1 MKVTE
6 IFASIQ
12 GESTRQGTPT
22 VFVRL
27 TGCNLAC
34 RYCDTQYAR
43 AGGAEI
49 SVADIVDHA
58 DTFGLREVCI
68 TGGEPLLQED
78 TPSLAQMFIDRNY
91 RVSVETNGTI
101 DAAVLPSGVLRIID
115 IKCPGSGEEGTFNKE
130 NLSGKR
136 PGDEFKFVLS
146 NREDFDFAC
155 AFAGEHRLADSN
167 TVLLSPVYGV
177 LDPHLLARWILGDMP
192 QARLNLQLHKIIWKD
207 GTEGIRGA
215 KLE

>member
-12 GESTRQGTPT
+12 GESTRQGIPM

-43 AGGAEI
+43 AGGTEMSI
-49 SVADIVDHA
+49 SDIADRA

-68 TGGEPLLQED
+68 TGGEPLQQQE
-78 TPSLAQMFIDRNY
+78 TPSLAQAFIDRDY
-91 RVSVETNGTI
+91 RVSVETNGTL
-101 DAAVLPSGVLRIID
+101 DASVLPSGVLRIID
-115 IKCPGSGEEGTFNKE
+115 VKCPGSGEEGTFNKD

-155 AFAGEHRLADSN
+155 EFAGKHRLAESN

-177 LDPHLLARWILGDMP
+177 LDPHLLAYWILTDMP

-207 GTEGIRGA
+207 GTEGIRGV
-215 KLE
+215 

>member
-6 IFASIQ
+6 IFSSIQ
-12 GESTRQGTPT
+12 GESTRQGIPT

-43 AGGAEI
+43 AGGTEMSI
-49 SVADIVDHA
+49 ADIVDQA

-68 TGGEPLLQED
+68 TGGEPLLQPD
-78 TPSLAQMFIDRNY
+78 TTSLAQTFIDRDY

-101 DAAVLPSGVLRIID
+101 DAAVLPPGVMRIID
-115 IKCPGSGEEGTFNKE
+115 VKCPGSGEEGTFNRE

-146 NREDFDFAC
+146 NREDFNFAC
-155 AFAGEHRLADSN
+155 VFAGKHHLAESN

-177 LDPHLLARWILGDMP
+177 LDPYLLAHWILTDMP

-207 GTEGIRGA
+207 GTEGIRDA
-215 KLE
+215 